1 MWKSLP
7 MFASAPIRPTLSC
20 VARRKPSP
28 TRSGTGTPPT
38 FGFRWRRTAAACVSS
53 RATTAPRAPPL
64 PLPARACSECV
75 SGWNPSAAS
84 WRCEREPI
92 SASRWMPGCLRVR
105 RKRHDPAKMIRVVL
119 VDDQTLVRQGVRGLL
134 ELVPD
139 IEVVGEA
146 SDGEEA
152 LEKVPELKPD
162 VLLLDIRMP
171 RLSGIQVLEALSAAN
186 ALPPTLV
193 LTTFDDGDAAIAAIK
208 AGAKGLM
215 LKDVSLEDLAQA
227 IRALADNKTAF
238 QPAMTES
245 LMSAIRRSPSA
256 SSDSYVAEALTVRE
270 REVLH
275 LICAGYSN
283 REIADLLALA
293 EGTVKNHVSNLLL
306 KLDARDRTR
315 AALKALQQGHLG

>member
-1 MWKSLP
+1 
-7 MFASAPIRPTLSC
+7 
-20 VARRKPSP
+20 
-28 TRSGTGTPPT
+28 
-38 FGFRWRRTAAACVSS
+38 
-53 RATTAPRAPPL
+53 
-64 PLPARACSECV
+64 
-75 SGWNPSAAS
+75 
-84 WRCEREPI
+84 
-92 SASRWMPGCLRVR
+92 
-105 RKRHDPAKMIRVVL
+105 MIRVVIT
-119 VDDQTLVRQGVRGLL
+119 DDQTLVRQGIRGML
-134 ELVPD
+134 ELLPD

-146 SDGEEA
+146 TDGEEA
-152 LEKVPELKPD
+152 VERVPELAPD

-171 RLSGIQVLEALSAAN
+171 RMDGVAVLKTLGEAG

-193 LTTFDDGDAAIAAIK
+193 LTTFDDGDAAFRAIK

-215 LKDVSLEDLAQA
+215 LKDVSLEDLARA
-227 IRALADNKTAF
+227 IRALANSGTAF

-245 LMSAIRRSPSA
+245 LMAAIRRGHTPF
-256 SSDSYVAEALTVRE
+256 SDNPAAETLTSRE

-283 REIADLLALA
+283 KEIADLLALA

>member
-1 MWKSLP
+1 
-7 MFASAPIRPTLSC
+7 
-20 VARRKPSP
+20 
-28 TRSGTGTPPT
+28 
-38 FGFRWRRTAAACVSS
+38 
-53 RATTAPRAPPL
+53 
-64 PLPARACSECV
+64 
-75 SGWNPSAAS
+75 
-84 WRCEREPI
+84 
-92 SASRWMPGCLRVR
+92 
-105 RKRHDPAKMIRVVL
+105 MIRVVL
-119 VDDQTLVRQGVRGLL
+119 VDDQTLVRQGIRGLL

-152 LEKVPELKPD
+152 LERVPNLKPD

-171 RLSGIQVLEALSAAN
+171 RLNGIAVLEALRDGS

-193 LTTFDDGDAAIAAIK
+193 LTTFDDGEAAIAAIK

-227 IRALADNKTAF
+227 IRTLAENGTAY

-245 LMSAIRRSPSA
+245 LMAAIRGSSPSA
-256 SSDSYVAEALTVRE
+256 SSDDYVAEALTARE

-293 EGTVKNHVSNLLL
+293 EGTVKNHVSNLLS
-306 KLDARDRTR
+306 KLHARDRTR
-315 AALKALQQGHLG
+315 AALKALEQGHLR

>member
-1 MWKSLP
+1 
-7 MFASAPIRPTLSC
+7 
-20 VARRKPSP
+20 
-28 TRSGTGTPPT
+28 
-38 FGFRWRRTAAACVSS
+38 
-53 RATTAPRAPPL
+53 
-64 PLPARACSECV
+64 
-75 SGWNPSAAS
+75 
-84 WRCEREPI
+84 
-92 SASRWMPGCLRVR
+92 
-105 RKRHDPAKMIRVVL
+105 MIRVMIA
-119 VDDQTLVRQGVRGLL
+119 DDQTLVRQGVRGLL

-146 SDGEEA
+146 SDGQEA
-152 LEKVPELKPD
+152 LDRVPELKPD

-171 RLSGIQVLEALSAAN
+171 RLNGISVLEALARAG

-215 LKDVSLEDLAQA
+215 LKDVSLEDLTAA
-227 IRALADNKTAF
+227 IRALAANGTAF

-245 LMSAIRRSPSA
+245 LMAAIRRQPSEE
-256 SSDSYVAEALTVRE
+256 DDDPGEALTVRE

-283 REIADLLALA
+283 REIVDLLALA

-306 KLDARDRTR
+306 KLGARDRTR

>member
-1 MWKSLP
+1 
-7 MFASAPIRPTLSC
+7 
-20 VARRKPSP
+20 
-28 TRSGTGTPPT
+28 
-38 FGFRWRRTAAACVSS
+38 
-53 RATTAPRAPPL
+53 
-64 PLPARACSECV
+64 
-75 SGWNPSAAS
+75 
-84 WRCEREPI
+84 
-92 SASRWMPGCLRVR
+92 
-105 RKRHDPAKMIRVVL
+105 MIRVVL

-152 LEKVPELKPD
+152 LAKVPVLKPD

-171 RLSGIQVLEALSAAN
+171 RLNGIGVLEALRKAD

-193 LTTFDDGDAAIAAIK
+193 LTTFDDGEAAMAAIK

-227 IRALADNKTAF
+227 IRALADNRTAF

-245 LMSAIRRSPSA
+245 LMAALGRSRATAADGPA
-256 SSDSYVAEALTVRE
+256 SEPLTARE
-270 REVLH
+270 KEVLH

-283 REIADLLALA
+283 KEIADLLALA

-306 KLDARDRTR
+306 KLNARDRTQ
-315 AALKALQQGHLG
+315 AALKALQEGHLG

>member
-1 MWKSLP
+1 
-7 MFASAPIRPTLSC
+7 
-20 VARRKPSP
+20 
-28 TRSGTGTPPT
+28 
-38 FGFRWRRTAAACVSS
+38 
-53 RATTAPRAPPL
+53 
-64 PLPARACSECV
+64 
-75 SGWNPSAAS
+75 
-84 WRCEREPI
+84 
-92 SASRWMPGCLRVR
+92 
-105 RKRHDPAKMIRVVL
+105 MIRVVL
-119 VDDQTLVRQGVRGLL
+119 VDDQKLVRQGVRGLL
-134 ELVPD
+134 ALLPD

-152 LEKVPELKPD
+152 LKEVPKLRPD
-162 VLLLDIRMP
+162 VLLLDVRMP
-171 RLSGIQVLEALSAAN
+171 RLSGIEVLEALGKMN
-186 ALPPTLV
+186 VLPPTLV

-215 LKDVSLEDLAQA
+215 LKDVSLEDLAAA
-227 IRALADNKTAF
+227 IRALADKKTAF

-245 LMSAIRRSPSA
+245 LMAAIRRTPSVSP
-256 SSDSYVAEALTVRE
+256 DSYVTESLTVRE

>member
-1 MWKSLP
+1 
-7 MFASAPIRPTLSC
+7 
-20 VARRKPSP
+20 
-28 TRSGTGTPPT
+28 
-38 FGFRWRRTAAACVSS
+38 
-53 RATTAPRAPPL
+53 
-64 PLPARACSECV
+64 
-75 SGWNPSAAS
+75 
-84 WRCEREPI
+84 
-92 SASRWMPGCLRVR
+92 
-105 RKRHDPAKMIRVVL
+105 MIRVAL
-119 VDDQTLVRQGVRGLL
+119 VDDQMLVRQGIRGLL

-152 LEKVPELKPD
+152 LQKVPELKPD

-171 RLSGIQVLEALSAAN
+171 RMNGIAVLDTLRKAD

-215 LKDVSLEDLAQA
+215 LKDVSLEDLAEA
-227 IRALADNKTAF
+227 IRALADNRTAF

-245 LMSAIRRSPSA
+245 LMAAIRRTPNPTHL
-256 SSDSYVAEALTVRE
+256 SDDDRYAPEALTVRE

-306 KLDARDRTR
+306 KLNARDRTR
-315 AALKALQQGHLG
+315 AALKALQEGHLG

>member
-1 MWKSLP
+1 
-7 MFASAPIRPTLSC
+7 
-20 VARRKPSP
+20 
-28 TRSGTGTPPT
+28 
-38 FGFRWRRTAAACVSS
+38 
-53 RATTAPRAPPL
+53 
-64 PLPARACSECV
+64 
-75 SGWNPSAAS
+75 
-84 WRCEREPI
+84 
-92 SASRWMPGCLRVR
+92 
-105 RKRHDPAKMIRVVL
+105 MIRVVL
-119 VDDQTLVRQGVRGLL
+119 VDDQNLVRQGVRGLL
-134 ELVPD
+134 ELLPD
-139 IEVVGEA
+139 IDVVGEA

-152 LEKVPELKPD
+152 LAIVPALGPD

-171 RLSGIQVLEALSAAN
+171 RLDGIGVLRALGAAG

-215 LKDVSLEDLAQA
+215 LKDVSLDDLARA
-227 IRALADNKTAF
+227 IRALAAGGTAF
-238 QPAMTES
+238 QPALTES
-245 LMSAIRRSPSA
+245 LTAAVRRAPSPHQADAAATEPLSA
-256 SSDSYVAEALTVRE
+256 RE

-293 EGTVKNHVSNLLL
+293 EGTVKNHVSSLLL

>member
-1 MWKSLP
+1 
-7 MFASAPIRPTLSC
+7 
-20 VARRKPSP
+20 
-28 TRSGTGTPPT
+28 
-38 FGFRWRRTAAACVSS
+38 
-53 RATTAPRAPPL
+53 
-64 PLPARACSECV
+64 
-75 SGWNPSAAS
+75 
-84 WRCEREPI
+84 
-92 SASRWMPGCLRVR
+92 
-105 RKRHDPAKMIRVVL
+105 MIRVVL

-134 ELVPD
+134 ELLPD

-152 LEKVPELKPD
+152 LEKVPALKPD

-171 RLSGIQVLEALSAAN
+171 RLNGIAVLEALREAGT
-186 ALPPTLV
+186 LPPTLV

-215 LKDVSLEDLAQA
+215 LKDVSLEDLARA

-245 LMSAIRRSPSA
+245 LMAALRRSPSA
-256 SSDSYVAEALTVRE
+256 SPDPVAEALTGRE
-270 REVLH
+270 KEVLH

-283 REIADLLALA
+283 KEIADLLALA

-315 AALKALQQGHLG
+315 AALKALQEGHLG

>member
-1 MWKSLP
+1 
-7 MFASAPIRPTLSC
+7 
-20 VARRKPSP
+20 
-28 TRSGTGTPPT
+28 
-38 FGFRWRRTAAACVSS
+38 
-53 RATTAPRAPPL
+53 
-64 PLPARACSECV
+64 
-75 SGWNPSAAS
+75 
-84 WRCEREPI
+84 
-92 SASRWMPGCLRVR
+92 
-105 RKRHDPAKMIRVVL
+105 MIRVVL

-134 ELVPD
+134 ELVSD

-171 RLSGIQVLEALSAAN
+171 RLDGIAVLEALSKAGS
-186 ALPPTLV
+186 LPPTLV

-215 LKDVSLEDLAQA
+215 LKDVSLEDLARA
-227 IRALADNKTAF
+227 IRSLAKSGTAF
-238 QPAMTES
+238 QPAMTDS
-245 LMSAIRRSPSA
+245 LMAAIRRGPST
-256 SSDSYVAEALTVRE
+256 SSDNIVSEALTGRE

-283 REIADLLALA
+283 KEIADLLTLA

>member
-1 MWKSLP
+1 
-7 MFASAPIRPTLSC
+7 
-20 VARRKPSP
+20 
-28 TRSGTGTPPT
+28 
-38 FGFRWRRTAAACVSS
+38 
-53 RATTAPRAPPL
+53 
-64 PLPARACSECV
+64 
-75 SGWNPSAAS
+75 
-84 WRCEREPI
+84 
-92 SASRWMPGCLRVR
+92 
-105 RKRHDPAKMIRVVL
+105 MIRVVL

-152 LEKVPELKPD
+152 LEKVPALKPD
-162 VLLLDIRMP
+162 VLLLDVRMP
-171 RLSGIQVLEALSAAN
+171 RLNGIAVLEALRDSG

-215 LKDVSLEDLAQA
+215 LKDVSLEDLARA
-227 IRALADNKTAF
+227 IRALADNRTAY

-245 LMSAIRRSPSA
+245 LMAAIRRSPPAPSG
-256 SSDSYVAEALTVRE
+256 DEAGEPLTARE
-270 REVLH
+270 KEVLH

-283 REIADLLALA
+283 KEIADLLALA

-306 KLDARDRTR
+306 KLGARDRTR
-315 AALKALQQGHLG
+315 AALKALQQGHLD

>member
-1 MWKSLP
+1 
-7 MFASAPIRPTLSC
+7 
-20 VARRKPSP
+20 
-28 TRSGTGTPPT
+28 
-38 FGFRWRRTAAACVSS
+38 
-53 RATTAPRAPPL
+53 
-64 PLPARACSECV
+64 
-75 SGWNPSAAS
+75 
-84 WRCEREPI
+84 
-92 SASRWMPGCLRVR
+92 
-105 RKRHDPAKMIRVVL
+105 MIRVVL

-134 ELVPD
+134 ELLPD

-152 LEKVPELKPD
+152 LETVPALKPD

-171 RLSGIQVLEALSAAN
+171 RMSGIAVLEALRDGGT
-186 ALPPTLV
+186 LPPTLV
-193 LTTFDDGDAAIAAIK
+193 LTTFDDGDAVMAAIK

-215 LKDVSLEDLAQA
+215 LKDVSLHDLAEA
-227 IRALADNKTAF
+227 IRALAAGRTAF
-238 QPAMTES
+238 QPAVTET
-245 LMSAIRRSPSA
+245 LMAAIRRSPSA
-256 SSDSYVAEALTVRE
+256 SSDSYVTEALTARE

-283 REIADLLALA
+283 KEIADLLALA

>member
-1 MWKSLP
+1 
-7 MFASAPIRPTLSC
+7 
-20 VARRKPSP
+20 
-28 TRSGTGTPPT
+28 
-38 FGFRWRRTAAACVSS
+38 
-53 RATTAPRAPPL
+53 
-64 PLPARACSECV
+64 
-75 SGWNPSAAS
+75 
-84 WRCEREPI
+84 
-92 SASRWMPGCLRVR
+92 
-105 RKRHDPAKMIRVVL
+105 MIRVVL
-119 VDDQTLVRQGVRGLL
+119 VDDQTLVRQGIRGLL

-139 IEVVGEA
+139 IKVVGEA

-152 LEKVPELKPD
+152 LVKVPELKPD

-171 RLSGIQVLEALSAAN
+171 RMSGIAVLEALSQAD

-215 LKDVSLEDLAQA
+215 LKDVSLEDLARA
-227 IRALADNKTAF
+227 IRALAEGGTAF

-245 LMSAIRRSPSA
+245 LMAAIRRGPPAPSDNYA
-256 SSDSYVAEALTVRE
+256 AEALTGRE

-283 REIADLLALA
+283 KEIADLLALA

>member
-1 MWKSLP
+1 
-7 MFASAPIRPTLSC
+7 
-20 VARRKPSP
+20 
-28 TRSGTGTPPT
+28 
-38 FGFRWRRTAAACVSS
+38 
-53 RATTAPRAPPL
+53 
-64 PLPARACSECV
+64 
-75 SGWNPSAAS
+75 
-84 WRCEREPI
+84 
-92 SASRWMPGCLRVR
+92 
-105 RKRHDPAKMIRVVL
+105 MIRVVL

-146 SDGEEA
+146 SNGEEA
-152 LEKVPELKPD
+152 LKTVPELSPD

-171 RLSGIQVLEALSAAN
+171 RMSGIAVLEALAAAG

-227 IRALADNKTAF
+227 IRALADNRTAF

-245 LMSAIRRSPSA
+245 LMAAIRRAPSA
-256 SSDSYVAEALTVRE
+256 PSETYVTEPLTARE

-283 REIADLLALA
+283 KEIADLLALA

-306 KLDARDRTR
+306 KLGARDRTR
-315 AALKALQQGHLG
+315 AALKAIEGGHLG

>member
-1 MWKSLP
+1 
-7 MFASAPIRPTLSC
+7 
-20 VARRKPSP
+20 
-28 TRSGTGTPPT
+28 
-38 FGFRWRRTAAACVSS
+38 
-53 RATTAPRAPPL
+53 
-64 PLPARACSECV
+64 
-75 SGWNPSAAS
+75 
-84 WRCEREPI
+84 
-92 SASRWMPGCLRVR
+92 
-105 RKRHDPAKMIRVVL
+105 MIRVVL

-171 RLSGIQVLEALSAAN
+171 RLSGIAVLETLRNAD

-227 IRALADNKTAF
+227 IRALAEGRTAF

-245 LMSAIRRSPSA
+245 LMAAIRRSPSA
-256 SSDSYVAEALTVRE
+256 RPTATLPRRSP
-270 REVLH
+270 
-275 LICAGYSN
+275 
-283 REIADLLALA
+283 
-293 EGTVKNHVSNLLL
+293 
-306 KLDARDRTR
+306 
-315 AALKALQQGHLG
+315 LGNEKCCI